1 MTVTFLFSHAHTWS
15 NESKTIELL
24 GRKMHYD
31 YDDDD
36 DVDDDDDDDAAQTS
50 KVEIGTN
57 DFHRSPPLSSFPLPP
72 C

>member
-1 MTVTFLFSHAHTWS
+1 
-15 NESKTIELL
+15 
-24 GRKMHYD
+24 MHYD

-36 DVDDDDDDDAAQTS
+36 DVDDDDDDAAQTS